1 MAELVD
7 ARDLGSRG
15 LMPWGFESPLSHSPS
30 PQAPRPGDGMNL
42 DASHLKISLDE
53 QDSWRRVM
61 NVTIPASIVQ
71 EEERSAAKQLASRAR
86 LKGFRKGRVPTKV
99 IENRFGG
106 TLRQEALDKLIGSA
120 YKQALASKELRPISE
135 GELEDLQYKPE
146 EDLTFRIAFDVE
158 PVIEVGR
165 LSGFVVE
172 RPVVKIEKE
181 QVDEVL
187 ARIQEQNGVWQPL
200 EEGKPVEKNLVS
212 VTITRID
219 EKLESSDESREYDLV
234 IGSGDAIPD
243 IEASICTLQVGET
256 GDFDI
261 SFPDDFP
268 DESRRGESERIR
280 IALTA
285 RRQMDLPPLDDDLA
299 KQVGE
304 FETLEELKS
313 KVLKDMEAEAGQQAD
328 STARSRLMD
337 MLIEANPFDV
347 PTSMVRRYSDGIM
360 GDTSQIP
367 EERLTEFRDQ
377 IRPEAERA
385 VKRILLIE
393 EIAKAHSLEASEEEI
408 DDRVEEIA
416 EANKTDAAKVYAELQ
431 KAGRIE
437 TLERELTEKAVFDF
451 LFEQSEITE
460 GSNI

>member
-1 MAELVD
+1 M
-7 ARDLGSRG
+7 DLDTSS
-15 LMPWGFESPLSHSPS
+15 LE
-30 PQAPRPGDGMNL
+30 
-42 DASHLKISLDE
+42 ISLDE

-61 NVTIPASIVQ
+61 SVTIPASIVQ
-71 EEERSAAKQLASRAR
+71 AEEQNAAKQLASRAR

-146 EDLTFRIAFDVE
+146 EDLIFTIAFDIE
-158 PVIEVGR
+158 PVIELGR

-172 RPVVKIEKE
+172 RPAVEIGGD
-181 QVDEVL
+181 QIDEVL
-187 ARIQEQNGVWQPL
+187 GRIQEQNGVWQPL
-200 EEGKPVEKNLVS
+200 EEGSPAEKDLVS
-212 VTITRID
+212 VKITRLQ
-219 EKLESSDESREYDLV
+219 EEVESSDEGREYDLI

-243 IEASICTLQVGET
+243 IEASILTLQVGET

-268 DESRRGESERIR
+268 DESQRGNSESVR

-304 FETLEELKS
+304 FESLDEQKT
-313 KVLKDMEAEAGQQAD
+313 KVREDMEKEASQQAD
-328 STARSRLMD
+328 STARSRLID
-337 MLIEANPFDV
+337 LIVEANPFDV

-360 GDTSQIP
+360 GDISEIA
-367 EERLTEFRDQ
+367 EEQLAEFRDQ

-385 VKRILLIE
+385 VKRILVIE
-393 EIAKAHSLEASEEEI
+393 QIAEAQSLQATEDDI
-408 DDRVEEIA
+408 DVRVEEIA
-416 EANKTDAAKVYAELQ
+416 EANSTDAAKVYAELQ

-460 GSNI
+460 GSTT

>member
-1 MAELVD
+1 
-7 ARDLGSRG
+7 
-15 LMPWGFESPLSHSPS
+15 
-30 PQAPRPGDGMNL
+30 MNL
-42 DASHLKISLDE
+42 DASSLKISLDE
-53 QDSWRRVM
+53 QESWRRVM
-61 NVTIPASIVQ
+61 SVTIPASIVQ
-71 EEERSAAKQLASRAR
+71 AEEQTAAKQLASRAR

-135 GELEDLQYKPE
+135 GELEDLQYEPE
-146 EDLTFRIAFDVE
+146 EDLIFTIAFDIE
-158 PVIEVGR
+158 PVIELGR

-172 RPVVKIEKE
+172 RPAVEIGGD
-181 QVDEVL
+181 QIDEVL
-187 ARIQEQNGVWQPL
+187 GRIQEQNGVWQPL
-200 EEGKPVEKNLVS
+200 EEGSPAEKDLVS
-212 VTITRID
+212 VKITRLQ
-219 EKLESSDESREYDLV
+219 EEVESSDEGREYDLI

-243 IEASICTLQVGET
+243 IEASILTLQVGET

-268 DESRRGESERIR
+268 DESRRGNSESVR

-304 FETLEELKS
+304 FESLDELKT
-313 KVLKDMEAEAGQQAD
+313 KVREDMEKEASQQAD
-328 STARSRLMD
+328 STARSRLID
-337 MLIEANPFDV
+337 LIVEANPFDV

-360 GDTSQIP
+360 GDISEIP
-367 EERLTEFRDQ
+367 EEQLAEFRDQ

-385 VKRILLIE
+385 VKRILVIE
-393 EIAKAHSLEASEEEI
+393 QIAEAQSLQATEADI
-408 DDRVEEIA
+408 DVRVEGIA
-416 EANKTDAAKVYAELQ
+416 EANSTDAAKVYAELQ
-431 KAGRIE
+431 KAGQIE

-460 GSNI
+460 GSTT

>member
-1 MAELVD
+1 
-7 ARDLGSRG
+7 
-15 LMPWGFESPLSHSPS
+15 
-30 PQAPRPGDGMNL
+30 MNL
-42 DASHLKISLDE
+42 DASSLKISLDE
-53 QDSWRRVM
+53 QESWRRVM
-61 NVTIPASIVQ
+61 SVTIPASIVQ
-71 EEERSAAKQLASRAR
+71 AEEQTAAKQLASRAR

-135 GELEDLQYKPE
+135 GELEDLQYEPE
-146 EDLTFRIAFDVE
+146 EDLIFTIAFDIE
-158 PVIEVGR
+158 PVIELGR

-172 RPVVKIEKE
+172 RPAVEIGGD
-181 QVDEVL
+181 QIDEVL
-187 ARIQEQNGVWQPL
+187 GRIQEQNGVWQPL
-200 EEGKPVEKNLVS
+200 EEGSPAEKDLVS
-212 VTITRID
+212 VKITRLQ
-219 EKLESSDESREYDLV
+219 EEVESSDEGREYDLI

-243 IEASICTLQVGET
+243 IEASILTLQVGET

-268 DESRRGESERIR
+268 DESRRGNSESVR

-304 FETLEELKS
+304 FESLDELKT
-313 KVLKDMEAEAGQQAD
+313 KVREDMEKEASQQAD
-328 STARSRLMD
+328 STARSRLID
-337 MLIEANPFDV
+337 LIVEANPFDV

-360 GDTSQIP
+360 GDISEIS
-367 EERLTEFRDQ
+367 EEQLAEFRDQ

-385 VKRILLIE
+385 VKRILVIE
-393 EIAKAHSLEASEEEI
+393 QIAEAQSLQATEADI
-408 DDRVEEIA
+408 DVRVEGIA
-416 EANKTDAAKVYAELQ
+416 EANSTDAAKVYAELQ

-460 GSNI
+460 GSTT

>member
-1 MAELVD
+1 
-7 ARDLGSRG
+7 
-15 LMPWGFESPLSHSPS
+15 
-30 PQAPRPGDGMNL
+30 MNL
-42 DASHLKISLDE
+42 DASSLKISLDE
-53 QDSWRRVM
+53 QESWRRVM
-61 NVTIPASIVQ
+61 SVTIPASIVQ
-71 EEERSAAKQLASRAR
+71 AEEQTAAKQLASRAR

-135 GELEDLQYKPE
+135 GELEDLQYEPE
-146 EDLTFRIAFDVE
+146 EDLIFTIAFDIE
-158 PVIEVGR
+158 PVIELGR

-172 RPVVKIEKE
+172 RPAVEIGGD
-181 QVDEVL
+181 QIDEVL
-187 ARIQEQNGVWQPL
+187 GRIQEQNGVWQPL
-200 EEGKPVEKNLVS
+200 EEGSPAEKDLVS
-212 VTITRID
+212 VKITRLQ
-219 EKLESSDESREYDLV
+219 EEVESSDEGREYDLI

-243 IEASICTLQVGET
+243 IEASILTLQVGET

-268 DESRRGESERIR
+268 DESRRGNSESVR

-304 FETLEELKS
+304 FESLDELKT
-313 KVLKDMEAEAGQQAD
+313 KVREDMEKEASQQAD
-328 STARSRLMD
+328 STARSRLID
-337 MLIEANPFDV
+337 LIVEANPFDV

-360 GDTSQIP
+360 GDISEIS
-367 EERLTEFRDQ
+367 EEQLAEFRDQ

-385 VKRILLIE
+385 VKRILVIE
-393 EIAKAHSLEASEEEI
+393 QIAEAQSLQATEDDI
-408 DDRVEEIA
+408 DVRVEEIA
-416 EANKTDAAKVYAELQ
+416 EANSTDAAKVYAELQ
-431 KAGRIE
+431 KAGQIE

-460 GSNI
+460 GSTT

>member
-1 MAELVD
+1 
-7 ARDLGSRG
+7 
-15 LMPWGFESPLSHSPS
+15 
-30 PQAPRPGDGMNL
+30 MNL
-42 DASHLKISLDE
+42 DASSLKISLDE
-53 QDSWRRVM
+53 QESWRRVM
-61 NVTIPASIVQ
+61 SVTIPASIVQ
-71 EEERSAAKQLASRAR
+71 AEEQTAAKQLASRAR

-135 GELEDLQYKPE
+135 GELEDLQYEPE
-146 EDLTFRIAFDVE
+146 EDLIFTIAFDIE
-158 PVIEVGR
+158 PVIELGR

-172 RPVVKIEKE
+172 RPAVEIGGD
-181 QVDEVL
+181 QIDEVL
-187 ARIQEQNGVWQPL
+187 GRIQEQNGVWQPL
-200 EEGKPVEKNLVS
+200 EEGSPAEKDLVS
-212 VTITRID
+212 VKITRLQ
-219 EKLESSDESREYDLV
+219 EEVESSDEGREYDLI

-243 IEASICTLQVGET
+243 IEASILTLQVGET

-268 DESRRGESERIR
+268 DESRRGNSESVR

-304 FETLEELKS
+304 FESLDELKT
-313 KVLKDMEAEAGQQAD
+313 KVREDMEKEASQQAD
-328 STARSRLMD
+328 STARSRLID
-337 MLIEANPFDV
+337 LIVEANPFDV

-360 GDTSQIP
+360 GDISEIS
-367 EERLTEFRDQ
+367 EEQLAEFRDQ

-385 VKRILLIE
+385 VKRILVIE
-393 EIAKAHSLEASEEEI
+393 QIAEAQSLQATEADI
-408 DDRVEEIA
+408 DVRVEEIA
-416 EANKTDAAKVYAELQ
+416 EANSTDAAKVYAELQ

-460 GSNI
+460 GSTT

>member
-1 MAELVD
+1 
-7 ARDLGSRG
+7 
-15 LMPWGFESPLSHSPS
+15 
-30 PQAPRPGDGMNL
+30 MNL
-42 DASHLKISLDE
+42 DVSDLQISIDE
-53 QDSWRRVM
+53 QESWRRVM

-71 EEERSAAKQLASRAR
+71 AEERKAAKQLASRAR

-106 TLRQEALDKLIGSA
+106 ALRQEALDKLIGSA
-120 YKQALASKELRPISE
+120 FKEALAAQDLRPISE

-146 EDLTFRIAFDVE
+146 EDLTFAIAFDIE
-158 PVIEVGR
+158 PVIELAR

-172 RPVVKIEKE
+172 RPAVNISDD
-181 QVDEVL
+181 QVEEVL
-187 ARIQEQNGVWQPL
+187 GRIQEQNGVWQPL
-200 EEGKPVEKNLVS
+200 EEGKPVEKDLVS
-212 VTITRID
+212 VTITRLDD
-219 EKLESSDESREYDLV
+219 EGEPSDEGREYDLV

-243 IEASICTLQVGET
+243 IEESILSLETGET
-256 GDFDI
+256 NDFDI

-268 DESRRGESERIR
+268 DESRRGDSERVR

-285 RRQMDLPPLDDDLA
+285 RRQMDLPALDDDLA
-299 KQVGE
+299 KQVGD
-304 FETLEELKS
+304 FETLEELTA
-313 KVLKDMEAEAGQQAD
+313 KVREDMEKEAAQQAD
-328 STARSRLMD
+328 SVARSRLLD
-337 MLIEANPFDV
+337 LIVEANPFDV
-347 PTSMVRRYSDGIM
+347 PVSMVRRYSDGIM
-360 GDTSQIP
+360 GDVSQIP

-393 EIAKAHSLEASEEEI
+393 QIADTQSLQATDDDI

-416 EANKTDAAKVYAELQ
+416 EANNTDAAKVYADLQ

-437 TLERELTEKAVFDF
+437 SLERELTEKAVFDF

-460 GSNI
+460 APSS

>member
-1 MAELVD
+1 
-7 ARDLGSRG
+7 
-15 LMPWGFESPLSHSPS
+15 
-30 PQAPRPGDGMNL
+30 MNL
-42 DASHLKISLDE
+42 DASSLKISLDE
-53 QDSWRRVM
+53 QESWRRVM
-61 NVTIPASIVQ
+61 SVTIPASIVQ
-71 EEERSAAKQLASRAR
+71 AEEQTAAKQLASRAR

-135 GELEDLQYKPE
+135 GELEDLQYEPE
-146 EDLTFRIAFDVE
+146 EDLIFTIAFDIE
-158 PVIEVGR
+158 PVIELGR

-172 RPVVKIEKE
+172 RPAVEIGGD
-181 QVDEVL
+181 QIDEVL
-187 ARIQEQNGVWQPL
+187 GRIQEQNGVWQPL
-200 EEGKPVEKNLVS
+200 EEGSPAEKDLVS
-212 VTITRID
+212 VKITRLQ
-219 EKLESSDESREYDLV
+219 EEVESSDEGREYDLI

-243 IEASICTLQVGET
+243 IEASILTLQVGET

-268 DESRRGESERIR
+268 DESRRGNSESVR

-304 FETLEELKS
+304 FQSLDELKT
-313 KVLKDMEAEAGQQAD
+313 KVREDMEKEASQQAD
-328 STARSRLMD
+328 STVRSRLID
-337 MLIEANPFDV
+337 LIVEANPFDV

-360 GDTSQIP
+360 GDISEIS
-367 EERLTEFRDQ
+367 EEQLAEFRDQ

-385 VKRILLIE
+385 VKRILVIE
-393 EIAKAHSLEASEEEI
+393 QIAEAQSLQATEADI
-408 DDRVEEIA
+408 DVRVEEIA
-416 EANKTDAAKVYAELQ
+416 EANSTDAAKVYAELQ

-460 GSNI
+460 GSTT